1 MNNIPLLSIIVL
13 CYNVS
18 AFLDRCLESIVNQ
31 SYHNTEILLINDGS
45 TDKTGERCEMWAT
58 KDNRIQVI
66 HQKNLGLS
74 ATRSKGVKIAKG
86 DLITFVDA
94 DDWIHPQMYSLMIG
108 VLCSENAD
116 IAQCGV
122 CDTFKTST
130 GILYKNRKCTN
141 IKADYTV
148 HNRVEGCLK
157 ILRDIEWQSYMWNK
171 IYKKELLKQIQF
183 PIGRGLDEDA
193 SVMHLIFN
201 NAKKSVYLNSE
212 MYYYFHREGSICS
225 SKDPKSVAKK
235 LFDRCSCRWERYL
248 FVKQNTDYHNI
259 LNEVGNRFVS
269 AALMSLRFVYSHRTF
284 FSPDYPEIL
293 RKRIL
298 AIHLTE
304 YLPLYFSKLKRV
316 EYFLY
321 RKAFPLYRILAKCIK

>member
-1 MNNIPLLSIIVL
+1 MNSNPLLSIIVP

-31 SYHNTEILLINDGS
+31 SYHNIEILLIDDGS
-45 TDKTGERCEMWAT
+45 TDKTGEQCEMWAA
-58 KDNRIQVI
+58 KDNRIIVI
-66 HQKNLGLS
+66 HQENLGSS
-74 ATRSKGVKIAKG
+74 ATRARGIKIVKG

-94 DDWIHPQMYSLMIG
+94 DDWIHPQMYSLM
-108 VLCSENAD
+108 VRALCTENAD
-116 IAQCGV
+116 ISQCGV
-122 CDTFKTST
+122 CDTFKSSA
-130 GILYKNRKCTN
+130 GILYKNRKCTC

-171 IYKKELLKQIQF
+171 IYKRAILEKIQF

-212 MYYYFHREGSICS
+212 MYYYFHREDSICS
-225 SKDPKSVAKK
+225 SKDIKSVAKK
-235 LFDRCSCRWERYL
+235 FFDRCSCRWERYL
-248 FVKQNTDYHNI
+248 FVKQNADYHNI
-259 LNEVGNRFVS
+259 INEVGNRFVS
-269 AALMSLRFVYSHRTF
+269 AALMSLRFVYRHREL

-293 RKRIL
+293 KKRIL

-304 YLPLYFSKLKRV
+304 YLPLYFSKLKKV

-321 RKAFPLYRILAKCIK
+321 RKAFPLYRMLVKYIK

>member
-1 MNNIPLLSIIVL
+1 MNSNPLLSIIVP

-31 SYHNTEILLINDGS
+31 SYHNIEILLIDDGS
-45 TDKTGERCEMWAT
+45 TDKTGEQCEMWAA
-58 KDNRIQVI
+58 KDNRIIVI
-66 HQKNLGLS
+66 HQENLGSS
-74 ATRSKGVKIAKG
+74 ATRARGIKIVKG

-94 DDWIHPQMYSLMIG
+94 DDWIHPQMYSLM
-108 VLCSENAD
+108 VRALCTENAD
-116 IAQCGV
+116 ISQCGV
-122 CDTFKTST
+122 CDTFKSSA
-130 GILYKNRKCTN
+130 GILYKNRKCTC

-171 IYKKELLKQIQF
+171 IYKRAILEKIQF

-212 MYYYFHREGSICS
+212 MYYNFHREDSICS
-225 SKDPKSVAKK
+225 SKDIKSVAKK
-235 LFDRCSCRWERYL
+235 FFDRCSCRWERYL
-248 FVKQNTDYHNI
+248 FVKQNADYHNI
-259 LNEVGNRFVS
+259 INEVGNRFVS
-269 AALMSLRFVYSHRTF
+269 AALMSLRFVYSHREL

-293 RKRIL
+293 KKRIL

-304 YLPLYFSKLKRV
+304 YLPLYFSKLKKV

-321 RKAFPLYRILAKCIK
+321 RKAFPLYRMLVKYIK